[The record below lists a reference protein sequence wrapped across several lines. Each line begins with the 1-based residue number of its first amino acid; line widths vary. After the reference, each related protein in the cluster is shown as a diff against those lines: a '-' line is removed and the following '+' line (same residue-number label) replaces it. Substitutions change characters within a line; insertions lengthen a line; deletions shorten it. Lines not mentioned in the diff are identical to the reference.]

1 MINKQD
7 IISLI
12 DKRITA
18 INSVTYSSIKNNS
31 QLFIETSRIN
41 SAIINELTSLK
52 DGINNIDNN

>member
-18 INSVTYSSIKNNS
+18 INNVTYSSIKNNS

-41 SAIINELTSLK
+41 SAIINELNSLK
-52 DGINNIDNN
+52 DEIKNIDNN

>member
-1 MINKQD
+1 MINKEN

-12 DKRITA
+12 DKRITN
-18 INSVTYSSIKNNS
+18 INKITYSSIKDNS

-52 DGINNIDNN
+52 DEINNINNN

>member
-12 DKRITA
+12 DKRITD
-18 INSVTYSSIKNNS
+18 INNVTYSSIKDNS

-41 SAIINELTSLK
+41 SAIINELNSLK
-52 DGINNIDNN
+52 DEIKNIDNN